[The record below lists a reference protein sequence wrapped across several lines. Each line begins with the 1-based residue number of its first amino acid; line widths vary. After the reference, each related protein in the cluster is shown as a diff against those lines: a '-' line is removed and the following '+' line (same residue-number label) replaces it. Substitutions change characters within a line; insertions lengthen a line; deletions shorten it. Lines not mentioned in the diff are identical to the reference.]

1 MGFVAPLFF
10 ILFFSCLPAKEAKK
24 PKRRNVETAVAAVIW
39 RAVERYP
46 PPQIKETKK
55 KLMIF
60 FFFFFFDLVPAA
72 LPPPKHS
79 ECQQQRN
86 GFDVKH
92 LVVLVCCPVFFSDW
106 VGRSP
111 HVNGHNDSKIPN
123 QFPGLRQEF
132 TELWDGEEKEENFE

>member
-60 FFFFFFDLVPAA
+60 FFDLVPAA

-79 ECQQQRN
+79 ECQQQRI

-92 LVVLVCCPVFFSDW
+92 LVVLVCCPVFFSIGLD
-106 VGRSP
+106 VSP
-111 HVNGHNDSKIPN
+111 
-123 QFPGLRQEF
+123 
-132 TELWDGEEKEENFE
+132 T